1 MLFTRQLWNMLELAR
16 VITQGALR
24 RNESR
29 GGHFKPDF
37 PERDDENWLKT
48 TKASWTADGPSFSY
62 DPVDTSLIQPRARR
76 YDVDNTKKSDAGQAA
91 KEAK

>member
-1 MLFTRQLWNMLELAR
+1 MFTRQLWNMLELSR

-48 TKASWTADGPSFSY
+48 TKAAWTPDGPSFSY
-62 DPVDTSLIQPRARR
+62 DEVDTSLIQPRARR
-76 YDVDNTKKSDAGQAA
+76 YDVDNTKKPAAGQPA